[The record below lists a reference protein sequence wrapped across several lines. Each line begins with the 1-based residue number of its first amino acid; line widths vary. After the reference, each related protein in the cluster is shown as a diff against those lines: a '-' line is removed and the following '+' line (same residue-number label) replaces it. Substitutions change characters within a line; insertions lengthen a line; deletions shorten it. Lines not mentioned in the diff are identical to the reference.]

1 MFACNGH
8 KVNGVCYR
16 MEVLVCMEKK
26 NKRFVFHSVIVGQIA
41 RAQFKIAN
49 PNKVLC

>member
-1 MFACNGH
+1 MYG
-8 KVNGVCYR
+8 
-16 MEVLVCMEKK
+16 EED
-26 NKRFVFHSVIVGQIA
+26 KRFVFHSVIVGQIA

>member
-1 MFACNGH
+1 MYG
-8 KVNGVCYR
+8 
-16 MEVLVCMEKK
+16 EED
-26 NKRFVFHSVIVGQIA
+26 KRFVFHSVIVGQSA